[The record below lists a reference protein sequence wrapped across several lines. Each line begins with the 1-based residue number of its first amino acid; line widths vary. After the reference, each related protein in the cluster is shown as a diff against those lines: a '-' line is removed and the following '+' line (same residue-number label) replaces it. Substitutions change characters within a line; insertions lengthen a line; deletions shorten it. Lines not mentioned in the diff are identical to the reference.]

1 MDCLFHLIVT
11 TILREDQGCIKLSP
25 QKTRLKLRR
34 LMHLPGLFSWFSNIL
49 GLTHPNPELFP
60 ITWNISVAL
69 PCVLEH
75 AQRICPYP
83 IQAHLPT
90 QKIQV
95 YSDQACLCINVS
107 KFYLL
112 VTISSR
118 LKTITTVLCSSSHQK
133 VEFVSPFLNLGWSCD
148 LRWR

>member
-1 MDCLFHLIVT
+1 
-11 TILREDQGCIKLSP
+11 
-25 QKTRLKLRR
+25 
-34 LMHLPGLFSWFSNIL
+34 MHLPGLFSWFRIDKKQHL

-83 IQAHLPT
+83 IHAHLPT
-90 QKIQV
+90 QETQV
-95 YSDQACLCINVS
+95 YSDQACVRINVS

-112 VTISSR
+112 VTICSR